1 LDAEGEEAAEEAGEE
16 ERQMKP
22 PYRVPSM
29 AEIARI
35 KWNGLTVIDLF
46 SGCGGSCL
54 GFRMAG
60 FRVLW
65 ANEFVP
71 IAQESYRANMR
82 RGTILDGR
90 DVRTIKAEEI
100 LAATG
105 LKVGELDCLSGS
117 PPCQAF
123 SSAGTRDKGWGKNKK
138 YVHGAEQKNEEL
150 FSEFVRLRDGLKPR
164 AFVAE
169 NVSGLV
175 KGKAKGFFLEILREL
190 KRGYRVEA
198 RLLDAQWLG
207 VPQQRVRVIFVG
219 VRDDLGLEPA
229 FPDPLP
235 YRYSVRDALP
245 WIGGATHDTGRKGQ
259 QAKDITGRPAPTITS
274 GPDDVRE
281 GGGPRNH
288 FKVEGVV
295 NDQRGNRGSKTYG
308 LDRPAP
314 TITAG
319 LRGSGPHD
327 LQLVGREV
335 EPETDISRYAIGA
348 EYDKLNPGQ
357 QSEKYFNLI
366 KADASEPSPTIM
378 SSSGAYVSG
387 AAVMHPT
394 EKRRFS
400 ILEVKRLCSF
410 PDDFELKGSFAAQW
424 ERLGNSVPPIMMK
437 KIAEAIRD
445 RVLLPARVARKSSTK
460 PSEPRTRRA
469 SSRRATPA
477 GASPGGHN
485 PSPART

>member
-1 LDAEGEEAAEEAGEE
+1 MAVFYESKNKNGFITGRRFSVEEPSATIMANGIAGDQKTSVELVDDGVA
-16 ERQMKP
+16 RHRRDLPPGPSKP
-22 PYRVPSM
+22 PYRVPPM

-35 KWNGLTVIDLF
+35 KWNGLTVVTTF
-46 SGCGGSCL
+46 AGAGGGSL
-54 GFRMAG
+54 GYRMAG
-60 FRVLW
+60 YRVAW

-90 DVRTIKAEEI
+90 DIKQVTAESV
-100 LAATG
+100 LKATG
-105 LKVGELDCLSGS
+105 LKVGDLDLFDGS

-123 SSAGTRDKGWGKNKK
+123 STAGTRDKGWGKDKK
-138 YVHGAEQKNEEL
+138 YAHGAEQKNEEL
-150 FSEFVRLRDGLKPR
+150 FTEYIRIRDGVQPR

-219 VRDDLGLEPA
+219 VRDDLGLDPA

-245 WIGGATHDTGRKGQ
+245 WIGGATRGAGRKGQ
-259 QAKDITGRPAPTITS
+259 AAKDITDLPAPTITS

-288 FKVEGVV
+288 FKVE
-295 NDQRGNRGSKTYG
+295 
-308 LDRPAP
+308 A
-314 TITAG
+314 
-319 LRGSGPHD
+319 
-327 LQLVGREV
+327 
-335 EPETDISRYAIGA
+335 ETDISRFAIGA

-357 QSEKYFNLI
+357 QSEKYFNLVR
-366 KADASEPSPTIM
+366 ADASQPSPTIM

-400 ILEVKRLCSF
+400 IREVKRLCGF

-424 ERLGNSVPPIMMK
+424 ERLGNSVPPLMARSIG
-437 KIAEAIRD
+437 EAIRD
-445 RVLLPARVARKSSTK
+445 RVLLPARAARKSSTNK
-460 PSEPRTRRA
+460 NEHSIRRA
-469 SSRRATPA
+469 GSRRATA
-477 GASPGGHN
+477 AAA
-485 PSPART
+485 SPARGSPPRGEA